1 MLKFLRRLAC
11 LALAIGLPVCALAA
25 VPDSAAQVV
34 RQKLAT
40 LLPGRVPDAVKAT
53 PVAGLYQVRYG
64 MQVFYVT
71 ADGRYLLKGD
81 LVDLNTK
88 TDLTRIAQT
97 KARKEVLGSLSADT
111 LLTYRPEGKV
121 KHVIYVFSDI
131 DCPYCQR
138 LHADLP
144 TLNGYGVEVRYL
156 FFPRSGLGTPSAL
169 KAESVWCAKNRDQ
182 AYSRAMKGGR
192 VPSATCSNPVARD
205 YNLGLQMGVQGT
217 PTIVLS
223 NGEVLPGYL
232 PPQQLLEAIS
242 QAQSLG
248 GGAS

>member
-1 MLKFLRRLAC
+1 MFKIIRLVC
-11 LALAIGLPVCALAA
+11 LALVIGLPAGALAA
-25 VPDSAAQVV
+25 PEHGEQLV

-40 LLPGRVPDAVKAT
+40 LLPGLKPDSIKAT

-81 LVDLNTK
+81 LVDLNSK
-88 TDLTRIAQT
+88 TDLTRIAKT
-97 KARKEVLGSLSADT
+97 KARKEVLGSLPADT

-156 FFPRSGLGTPSAL
+156 FFPRSGLGTPSAR

-182 AYSRAMKGGR
+182 AYNRAMEGER
-192 VPSATCSNPVARD
+192 VASATCPNPVARD

-232 PPQQLLEAIS
+232 PPQQLLQAIS
-242 QAQSLG
+242 QAQPMSE
-248 GGAS
+248 S

>member
-1 MLKFLRRLAC
+1 MFKLICRLAC
-11 LALAIGLPVCALAA
+11 LALLVGLPLSALAA
-25 VPDSAAQVV
+25 PESGEQLV

-40 LLPGRVPDAVKAT
+40 LLPGRTPDSIKTT

-64 MQVFYVT
+64 MQVFYIT
-71 ADGRYLLKGD
+71 SNGRYLLKGD
-81 LVDLNTK
+81 LVDLNSK
-88 TDLTRIAQT
+88 TDLTRVAET
-97 KARKEVLGSLSADT
+97 RARKEVLGSLPADS

-156 FFPRSGLGTPSAL
+156 FFPRSGLGTPSAR
-169 KAESVWCAKNRDQ
+169 KAESVWCAKNRDR
-182 AYSRAMKGGR
+182 AYDRAMDGES
-192 VPSATCSNPVARD
+192 VTPTSCPNPVARD
-205 YNLGLQMGVQGT
+205 YQLGVQMGIRGT

-242 QAQSLG
+242 QAQPMK
-248 GGAS
+248 GAS

>member
-1 MLKFLRRLAC
+1 MFKIVCRLAC
-11 LALAIGLPVCALAA
+11 LALAIGLPASALAA
-25 VPDSAAQVV
+25 TPDSAEQAV

-40 LLPGRVPDAVKAT
+40 LLPGHAPDAIKAT

-97 KARKEVLGSLSADT
+97 KARKEVLGSLPADT

-144 TLNGYGVEVRYL
+144 TLNGHGVEVRYL
-156 FFPRSGLGTPSAL
+156 FFPRSGLGSPTAL
-169 KAESVWCAKNRDQ
+169 EAESVWCAKNRDQ
-182 AYSRAMKGGR
+182 AYNRAMDGQS
-192 VPSATCSNPVARD
+192 VAPANCPNPVARD

-232 PPQQLLEAIS
+232 PPGQLLQAIA
-242 QAQSLG
+242 QARPVN
-248 GGAS
+248 AS

>member
-1 MLKFLRRLAC
+1 MFKIVCRLAC
-11 LALAIGLPVCALAA
+11 LALAIGLTASALAA
-25 VPDSAAQVV
+25 TPDSAEQAV

-40 LLPGRVPDAVKAT
+40 LLPGHAPDAIKAT

-97 KARKEVLGSLSADT
+97 KARKEVLGSLPADT

-182 AYSRAMKGGR
+182 AYNRAMEGEQ

-232 PPQQLLEAIS
+232 PPQQLLQAIS
-242 QAQSLG
+242 QAQSVDT
-248 GGAS
+248 AS